1 LKETLPRYSG
11 GRILLTCTSINSAVP
26 ICPGIDERHEL
37 IGHKAVDILTG
48 LLNRSEKNIRSTHAA
63 SLIDGQW
70 VEP

>member
-1 LKETLPRYSG
+1 
-11 GRILLTCTSINSAVP
+11 
-26 ICPGIDERHEL
+26 
-37 IGHKAVDILTG
+37 VDILTG